1 MHFNLA
7 AVKKKK
13 KKKMLRVIENL
24 MHFGI
29 KLWRI
34 F

>member
-7 AVKKKK
+7 AVKRKTKKI
-13 KKKMLRVIENL
+13 LRVIENL
-24 MHFGI
+24 MHFVI